1 MSDPSIATSA
11 DYADALIVARRAKHW
26 LFLLLMLMLLIQ
38 LALFFTARYTTLIV
52 PGSVTATLATTHPVA
67 TSAMDKLHYLTG
79 VTTFLGTILPVLLS
93 LVLLLVVNIMLVGR
107 LIGVA
112 RVTSAYLWCLV
123 LALLLFPWQ
132 AFLGKITFYSADFR
146 IPGVLYT
153 WDELASQAKFAASQP
168 EVAIL
173 KWSRFVVFPLIALV
187 ILMMVQAKSNRGM
200 RQAMGQSDP
209 DLNITT

>member
-52 PGSVTATLATTHPVA
+52 SDLPGATTHPVA
-67 TSAMDKLHYLTG
+67 TSSAMDKLHYLTG
-79 VTTFLGTILPVLLS
+79 VTTFLGTVLPVLLS

-132 AFLGKITFYSADFR
+132 AFLGKVTFYSADFR

-153 WDELASQAKFAASQP
+153 WDELASQARFAASQP

-209 DLNITT
+209 DLNITP